1 MSELYNKL
9 SVALSE
15 YRNAQSRGNGISGA
29 KLRLS
34 NLLFN
39 NAQEILNS
47 MKHSEDLEREVDVL
61 KRDIESLQAALDDAD
76 AQYKELKATL
86 SQHKTK

>member
-47 MKHSEDLEREVDVL
+47 MKHSEDLEREADAL